1 MALARE
7 VFEMWEHRPVGW
19 SRGGK
24 MEPQGRILDG
34 NLETLGLQS
43 TLKMLALSGKTGV
56 LSVTSGQERLAIFL
70 RNGHIVDL
78 DEPGTPAPDLIDMFR
93 LLGRIPPQ
101 RAAELRRL
109 AGANPATAIMIMVQ
123 LQLCAPDELP
133 RRTEFRVIQ
142 AISRAVRWERGRFEF
157 HRDISPIQAPGG
169 PQQLFNVDHVLLE
182 ALRMADEWSR
192 SGSLSLTRNTVAR
205 WMPQFNGDVTQL
217 GLGREEIDALCLSN
231 GQFPLH
237 AISFALLV
245 SEPQVATIMRRL
257 LELGLVEVVDAHLE
271 AELERSLVNLI
282 TQSQYQLSQET
293 RSHAEQRMLALV
305 RTMGACVN
313 GLLTHHTR
321 YARMLRGRG
330 EVPQRE
336 VRRYLEA
343 TFGPVL
349 ADLERSFP
357 RMDEVVRFSDGRLDY
372 QELET
377 LEKVVKG
384 AELSDCLW
392 DAVRLCSHFMRIVF
406 DRVLNDEVGNSRVGH
421 QFEDL
426 WSAFLR
432 EIDEDMARLAYRRA
446 TTRVQQERAEQA
458 RPGVVSGVPQAYGVA
473 PDGRRRLS

>member
-1 MALARE
+1 MTLARGA
-7 VFEMWEHRPVGW
+7 FGTREHEPVGW
-19 SRGGK
+19 SWGRQ
-24 MEPQGRILDG
+24 MEAQGRILDG

-70 RNGHIVDL
+70 QNGHIVDL

-93 LLGRIPPQ
+93 LLGRIPRPQ
-101 RAAELRRL
+101 AAELRRL
-109 AGANPATAIMIMVQ
+109 AGANPATAMAIMVQ
-123 LQLCAPDELP
+123 WQLCAPEDLP

-157 HRDISPIQAPGG
+157 HRDISPIQAHVG

-182 ALRMADEWSR
+182 ALRMADEWGR
-192 SGSLSLTRNTVAR
+192 SGSLALTRNTVAR

-245 SEPQVATIMRRL
+245 PEPQVASIMRRL

-271 AELERSLVNLI
+271 AELERNLVNLI
-282 TQSQYQLSQET
+282 TQSQHQLSQEM
-293 RSHAEQRMLALV
+293 RSSAEQRMLALV
-305 RTMGACVN
+305 RTMGACAN
-313 GLLTHHTR
+313 GLLTHHAT
-321 YARMLRGRG
+321 YARTLRGRG
-330 EVPQRE
+330 EVPQQE

-349 ADLERSFP
+349 AELERSYP
-357 RMDEVVRFSDGRLDY
+357 RMDDVVRLSDGRLDY
-372 QELET
+372 RELET

-392 DAVRLCSHFMRIVF
+392 DAVNLFSHFLRIVF
-406 DRVLNDEVGNSRVGH
+406 DRVLNDEVGNSRMGH

-426 WSAFLR
+426 WSVFLR
-432 EIDEDMARLAYRRA
+432 EIDEEMARLAYRRA
-446 TTRVQQERAEQA
+446 TTRVQQGRAAQA
-458 RPGVVSGVPQAYGVA
+458 QPGVMSGMPQPYGVV
-473 PDGRRRLS
+473 PDGRRRFS

>member
-1 MALARE
+1 
-7 VFEMWEHRPVGW
+7 
-19 SRGGK
+19 

-70 RNGHIVDL
+70 QNGHLVDL
-78 DEPGTPAPDLIDMFR
+78 DEPGAPAPDLIDMFR

-109 AGANPATAIMIMVQ
+109 AGANPATAIAIMVQ
-123 LQLCAPDELP
+123 MQLCAPEEMP

-157 HRDISPIQAPGG
+157 HRDISPIQAHVGG
-169 PQQLFNVDHVLLE
+169 PQHLFNVDHVLLE
-182 ALRMADEWSR
+182 ALRMADEWGR

-205 WMPQFNGDVTQL
+205 WLPQFDGDVTQL
-217 GLGREEIDALCLSN
+217 GLGREEIGVLCLSN

-237 AISFALLV
+237 AISYALLV
-245 SEPQVATIMRRL
+245 SEPQVADIMRRL

-271 AELERSLVNLI
+271 TELEHSLVNLI
-282 TQSQYQLSQET
+282 TQSQHQLSQET
-293 RSHAEQRMLALV
+293 RSNAEQRMLALV
-305 RTMGACVN
+305 RTMGVCVN
-313 GLLTHHTR
+313 GLITHHAR
-321 YARMLRGRG
+321 YARRLRGRG

-336 VRRYLEA
+336 VRRYLDA

-349 ADLERSFP
+349 AELERSFP
-357 RMDEVVRFSDGRLDY
+357 RMDEVVSFSDGQLDY

-392 DAVRLCSHFMRIVF
+392 DAVQLCSHFMRIVF

-446 TTRVQQERAEQA
+446 ATRVQQERAAQA
-458 RPGVVSGVPQAYGVA
+458 QPGVMSGVPQAYGVA